1 MSKIHIL
8 IKDSLSLMRIVIIY
22 VKDSLSLMRT
32 VKCESNSERKI
43 L

>member
-1 MSKIHIL
+1 MSKIRIL
-8 IKDSLSLMRIVIIY
+8 IKDSLSLMRIVITY